1 MKLFFFKYAVFSLWL
16 LFITNSCTFNN
27 FHKTE
32 IIKLKGSDTMLE
44 LAHKWAAE
52 YMERNPDI
60 SIYVEGGGSA
70 TGFKA
75 LAAGKIDIALASR
88 LINSSEVRLLGEK
101 QNKIGINFL
110 VAKDALSVYLNP
122 ENPVKNLT
130 MNQLRAIFN
139 GHIDNWNQAGGEDA
153 KITVVLRPPTS
164 GTFYYFR
171 SHVLDNEPYLQNAVT
186 RSTTRAVTQYVYN
199 HRNAIGYG
207 GLAYGK
213 HVKHVHIEGV
223 AAKEENVRLFKYP
236 LSRYLYLYTIDKP
249 SGSAK
254 KFIDWILSPE
264 GQKTVREAGYIS
276 LWE

>member
-1 MKLFFFKYAVFSLWL
+1 MKLFFLKSALFSFWILI
-16 LFITNSCTFNN
+16 FISSCTFIR
-27 FHKTE
+27 FHQTD

-52 YMERNPDI
+52 YMESNPDI

-70 TGFKA
+70 TGFKT
-75 LAAGKIDIALASR
+75 LADGKIDIALASR

-110 VAKDALSVYLNP
+110 AAKDALSVYLNP
-122 ENPVKNLT
+122 RNPVYNLT
-130 MNQLRAIFN
+130 MNQLRDIFS
-139 GHIDNWNQAGGEDA
+139 GHIDNWSEVGGLDE

-171 SHVLDNEPYLQNAVT
+171 SHVLDNEPYLQNAAT
-186 RSTTRAVTQYVYN
+186 RSTTKAVTQYVYN

-213 HVKHVHIEGV
+213 QVKHAHIEGV
-223 AAKEENVRLFKYP
+223 AANEENVRLFKYP

-249 SGSAK
+249 KGPVK
-254 KFIDWILSPE
+254 KFIDWILSTE
-264 GQKTVREAGYIS
+264 GQKTVRAVGYIP